1 MKFNSKRLGVLLI
14 SAMMMG
20 VSVIGLYGCSKNGDG
35 GAGKDAPISGENAAV
50 ESGEIKAET
59 RPSSLKLGEY
69 KDIHVTVE
77 KIPDVTE
84 ADVINAIES
93 ILANATVT
101 NENTSRAVAEGDTVN
116 VNYAGYMDGQE
127 IQDSAVAD
135 YNILIGSGVFFDGAE
150 KELIGVLPGETK
162 EISVVFPEGYPQA
175 ELSGKSAVYKV
186 TVNYIDETQ
195 QAALTDE
202 FVASI
207 SDSQTVDAFRQEV
220 KDTLTESRENER
232 RLAKETAVWSQV
244 LANTDDVVF
253 NSDQVEAIVD
263 AYKAYDEAAAKDFE
277 MSLEDYVVQYQQMDY
292 DTYMSQLEKLAQDEI
307 REELTVEAIAKAEN
321 IHGDKATEAEIERCA
336 RELGYET
343 VDAYKNS
350 RSDEEKNYDVKRIR
364 VMDFVMSCAQIT
376 EVNE

>member
-1 MKFNSKRLGVLLI
+1 M
-14 SAMMMG
+14 
-20 VSVIGLYGCSKNGDG
+20 
-35 GAGKDAPISGENAAV
+35 
-50 ESGEIKAET
+50 
-59 RPSSLKLGEY
+59 
-69 KDIHVTVE
+69 TVE

>member
-1 MKFNSKRLGVLLI
+1 MR
-14 SAMMMG
+14 
-20 VSVIGLYGCSKNGDG
+20 
-35 GAGKDAPISGENAAV
+35 
-50 ESGEIKAET
+50 
-59 RPSSLKLGEY
+59 
-69 KDIHVTVE
+69 
-77 KIPDVTE
+77 
-84 ADVINAIES
+84 
-93 ILANATVT
+93 
-101 NENTSRAVAEGDTVN
+101 
-116 VNYAGYMDGQE
+116 
-127 IQDSAVAD
+127 
-135 YNILIGSGVFFDGAE
+135 
-150 KELIGVLPGETK
+150 
-162 EISVVFPEGYPQA
+162 
-175 ELSGKSAVYKV
+175 
-186 TVNYIDETQ
+186 
-195 QAALTDE
+195 
-202 FVASI
+202 
-207 SDSQTVDAFRQEV
+207 SDRRS

>member
-1 MKFNSKRLGVLLI
+1 M
-14 SAMMMG
+14 
-20 VSVIGLYGCSKNGDG
+20 C
-35 GAGKDAPISGENAAV
+35 
-50 ESGEIKAET
+50 
-59 RPSSLKLGEY
+59 
-69 KDIHVTVE
+69 
-77 KIPDVTE
+77 
-84 ADVINAIES
+84 
-93 ILANATVT
+93 
-101 NENTSRAVAEGDTVN
+101 
-116 VNYAGYMDGQE
+116 
-127 IQDSAVAD
+127 
-135 YNILIGSGVFFDGAE
+135 FFDGAE

-307 REELTVEAIAKAEN
+307 
-321 IHGDKATEAEIERCA
+321 
-336 RELGYET
+336 
-343 VDAYKNS
+343 
-350 RSDEEKNYDVKRIR
+350 
-364 VMDFVMSCAQIT
+364 
-376 EVNE
+376 